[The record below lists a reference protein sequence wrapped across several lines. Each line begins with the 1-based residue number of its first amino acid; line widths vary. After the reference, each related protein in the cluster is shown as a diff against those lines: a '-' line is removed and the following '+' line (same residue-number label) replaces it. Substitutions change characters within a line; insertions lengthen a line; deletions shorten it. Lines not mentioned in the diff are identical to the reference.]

1 MSLCVRVCVCGGQ
14 PGLFM
19 WQLHM
24 AGMVQ
29 YDVMGRLQQKIMG
42 ESKAELQ
49 LQLGFKQ

>member
-1 MSLCVRVCVCGGQ
+1 MSLCMRVCVCVCGGQ

-29 YDVMGRLQQKIMG
+29 YDVMGRLQQTIMG
-42 ESKAELQ
+42 ESKVE